1 MKFILENYGAISAI
15 ALGIWHSVWLHKA
28 SIAALNEYAR
38 ANGGLLRVARDFFW
52 TPTVRDS
59 STVQPTITPFV
70 PSLVNALQTK
80 AMVDAAVHPLSAT
93 VNAGT
98 EKSTGVAPVVQPP
111 LSVQ

>member
-15 ALGIWHSVWLHKA
+15 ALGIWHSVWLHKDA
-28 SIAALNEYAR
+28 VATLNEYAR

-52 TPTVRDS
+52 TPKDEAKVTDEH
-59 STVQPTITPFV
+59 PTF
-70 PSLVNALQTK
+70 AF
-80 AMVDAAVHPLSAT
+80 AAHPLSAT